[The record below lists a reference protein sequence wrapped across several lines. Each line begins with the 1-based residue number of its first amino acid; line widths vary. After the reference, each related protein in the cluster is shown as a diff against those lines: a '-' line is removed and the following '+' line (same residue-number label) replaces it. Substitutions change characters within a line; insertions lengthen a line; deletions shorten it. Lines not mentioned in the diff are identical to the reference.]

1 MESTATH
8 EQHDLNQTH
17 WQHCASV
24 HVQKPWR
31 NRSMESD
38 ITVNGCK
45 TQLVWSGYSLTFL
58 WDCWLI
64 IESMGRIS
72 VSWRYGI
79 MRKVF
84 CLKTIKFFFITWCW
98 MLFCSCHL
106 FFHCV
111 FMAVPRR
118 QQSLWQKGD
127 KGLKINFKDVLS
139 VHVPLVER
147 VNLSALSSSSDF
159 TPGDV
164 SWDFNCFSVAPW
176 WRESR
181 VYPGIS

>member
-1 MESTATH
+1 MVVKLSWFDQVILSPSCETVDWLLNPWVESVCLGGMASWGKSFVWKPSNSSSS
-8 EQHDLNQTH
+8 HDAECYFAAVICFST
-17 WQHCASV
+17 
-24 HVQKPWR
+24 
-31 NRSMESD
+31 
-38 ITVNGCK
+38 
-45 TQLVWSGYSLTFL
+45 
-58 WDCWLI
+58 
-64 IESMGRIS
+64 
-72 VSWRYGI
+72 
-79 MRKVF
+79 
-84 CLKTIKFFFITWCW
+84 
-98 MLFCSCHL
+98 
-106 FFHCV
+106 V

-139 VHVPLVER
+139 VHVPLVEH
-147 VNLSALSSSSDF
+147 VNLSALFSSSDF